1 MKKLLK
7 VASSII
13 ISASLILTSVP
24 SYAKRFAGGKNYG
37 RQNTTAIQ
45 RAQDPANAPAMPTK
59 NAQQNQQNYQ
69 QQPQNKSRFGGFAAL
84 AGGIAAG
91 LGLAWLASKM
101 GLGAEF
107 GNIMLILAVVLI
119 GFMLF
124 RMFKQR
130 KLNQSYANG
139 YNSTN
144 SSKNYENTKNSNYS
158 MNNPSSM
165 ENSTSSAH
173 NNYSNTPY
181 NNSSIPNNYTQNQNT
196 NDLYP
201 QEIVQLT
208 NQGNFWFNN
217 IQSLSDEKNVIELR
231 KLLSQE
237 LLANIEEDFKNSSMM
252 SKTVTKD
259 LQSNLLDWRETNYEW
274 LATLQYKALVSED
287 GGTFVPVNE
296 AWTFTKDKNSNEGW
310 KLDGISQLN
319 N

>member
-1 MKKLLK
+1 MMKKLLK
-7 VASSII
+7 IASSII

-24 SYAKRFAGGKNYG
+24 SYAKRFGSGKSYG

-45 RAQDPANAPAMPTK
+45 RAQDPANTPSMPTK
-59 NAQQNQQNYQ
+59 NSQQNQPYQ

-119 GFMLF
+119 AFMLF
-124 RMFKQR
+124 RLYKQK
-130 KLNQSYANG
+130 KLNQSFAGG
-139 YNSTN
+139 YNPNNSN
-144 SSKNYENTKNSNYS
+144 SSNNTQSTNYS
-158 MNNPSSM
+158 MNNPNSM
-165 ENSTSSAH
+165 ANSTPNSG
-173 NNYSNTPY
+173 NNYTPY
-181 NNSSIPNNYTQNQNT
+181 NTTAPIPNNYTQNQNT
-196 NDLYP
+196 NTSNLYP
-201 QEIVQLT
+201 QEIMDLV
-208 NQGNFWFNN
+208 NQGNFWFTNV
-217 IQSLSDEKNVIELR
+217 QTLSDEKNVTELR

-237 LLANIEEDFKNSSMM
+237 LLANIEEDFKNSSIM

-274 LATLQYKALVSED
+274 LATLQYKAFISED
-287 GGTFVPVNE
+287 GGNFVPVNE
-296 AWTFTKDKNSNEGW
+296 AWTFTKDKNSTQGW